1 MKISVSVTEERIM
14 DVAYL
19 YIDIPVRYG
28 EEDIPHDF
36 PFRDDQDRW
45 KVHVDLESKKIVDW
59 PQGKSGLLS
68 MKVCDEGTYRLL
80 DEKKNLIAEIV
91 EDYVPNGFIP
101 GEYGDYIELD
111 IAADGTIENWLEN
124 PDAWQFFK

>member
-45 KVHVDLESKKIVDW
+45 KVHVDLESKKINTTS
-59 PQGKSGLLS
+59 K
-68 MKVCDEGTYRLL
+68 
-80 DEKKNLIAEIV
+80 
-91 EDYVPNGFIP
+91 
-101 GEYGDYIELD
+101 
-111 IAADGTIENWLEN
+111 
-124 PDAWQFFK
+124 